1 MPSNRQKKAQP
12 TRPSSRTDDRE
23 TARPPAAIPSSAT
36 LPGGA
41 GIILDAD
48 PRMNQVSE
56 TEEALERAT
65 EPSETAETEEADQ
78 RRKSDEADSSGA

>member
-1 MPSNRQKKAQP
+1 MPSNRQKKAKP
-12 TRPSSRTDDRE
+12 ARPSLHTDNHE
-23 TARPPAAIPSSAT
+23 SARPPADIPSPAT
-36 LPGGA
+36 LPAGT
-41 GIILDAD
+41 GIILDTD